1 MIGLIIMSL
10 FFSPVNFEEEGVI
23 VVSDP
28 DTEEVSSEQE
38 KPSDTDIL
46 IQYLEQKRIED
57 EEKAQAASQEAEE
70 KAAAEKAAAEEAELL
85 AAQEAELLQINRIS
99 SNGYTSQSNVVY
111 GLANKYP
118 FYIVGQRL
126 ISSSYSRYDYYVW
139 VFDRWAHFD
148 VSGNDVSFRN
158 TSCKLFYIPYDGSM
172 TSQEIDADT
181 ITIDGGLLNVF
192 SNINQLDIPAL
203 YNINKTNQDDFFA
216 FIEVA
221 ILLLSLGVGYS
232 IMLGMLH
239 GARSRI

>member
-1 MIGLIIMSL
+1 MSL
-10 FFSPVNFEEEGVI
+10 LFSPVNFEEEGVI
-23 VVSDP
+23 LVSDP
-28 DTEEVSSEQE
+28 GTEEVSSEQE

-46 IQYLEQKRIED
+46 IQYFEQKRIED

-70 KAAAEKAAAEEAELL
+70 KAAAEKAAAAEAELL
-85 AAQEAELLQINRIS
+85 AAQEAELMQINRIS

-148 VSGNDVSFRN
+148 VNGNDVLFSN
-158 TSCKLFYIPYDGSM
+158 TSCKLFYVPYDGSM
-172 TSQEIDADT
+172 TSQEIDSDS

-203 YNINKTNQDDFFA
+203 YNINKTVQDDFFA

-221 ILLLSLGVGYS
+221 ILLLSFGVGYS

-239 GARSRI
+239 GSRYR